1 MFSNLG
7 VPLQISRHEPTL
19 LNDLFPR
26 NLSQMNSK
34 SGRFGTLCLAAL
46 LFAPAIVSAQVTFF
60 GMGDLPGGIT
70 QSEVRDTTRVG
81 TVLYAVGG
89 SAANAGGSTGN
100 DTAFLWTSTGGM
112 TALPQLVS
120 GTFNASNPVIASA
133 ITPDAAYIASRA
145 RFNTATPG
153 QRHAVRVT
161 TATAQQPPLDLG
173 YLPGFPEFSA
183 ANAISNDGA
192 VLYGFARYV
201 GGASPQTQAVRYTV
215 AGPTITAIPL
225 LNVGDNTSSPVGRG
239 TSSDGSVMVGTSTNT
254 VASGGKFIG
263 PGNAAF
269 RYVDGSGISA
279 IPYLPGGTWNIAL
292 ALSPDGNLAM
302 VAGDSTAAP
311 NGEVYLYNATTDAKT
326 ALGTPA
332 AGWGTTNI
340 AGMTADGSVVVIAM
354 GDPVDPVGASFLHN
368 ANGWHDVQAIVAGA
382 GVNLAGWTLNNIGGM
397 SADGTRI
404 WGAGNHNGNT
414 EGFVVEFPAG
424 YLAAYGASLPAQSLV
439 GSYTGSDWT
448 QEGSYLL
455 VLMANGTYYE
465 IEDSLPTSAPGG
477 VDGFERGTYTW
488 DPATK
493 AFTLTTLLDTNGVD
507 AGPNGISG
515 VSGVTATVLGK
526 YLSLHFPGPPAEAFT
541 APTVIESS
549 GIVGTWVAGDTAVA
563 DSSAVLR
570 FFANGFYMFA
580 QDGPNNDPN
589 GHDGMERGTYTWN
602 SGTGAF
608 TAAALTDTNGTWGLS
623 NPSGSVTVTVSGDT
637 LTYTDGSGPVTYTRV
652 VAPRIA
658 PSAAVMMTERV
669 HGSAGPFDLVM
680 STVTAPNVN
689 HNPTTEPR
697 LGPNHNV
704 VFTFDKPVTAATVA
718 VSEGTA
724 TAGAPTFSGNLMTV
738 PLTGVTDRQYVTV
751 TATDVAS
758 ADGGTGG
765 SASVRVGFLLGDVTQ
780 NRVVSLQDLAFVNAQ
795 LAQPLTAANF
805 LKDVNV
811 SGTLTLADKGFTNSN
826 LTKAL
831 PPP

>member
-1 MFSNLG
+1 
-7 VPLQISRHEPTL
+7 
-19 LNDLFPR
+19 
-26 NLSQMNSK
+26 MNSR
-34 SGRFGTLCLAAL
+34 SVRLGISCLALL
-46 LFAPAIVSAQVTFF
+46 LFAPAFVSAQVTFY
-60 GMGDLPGGIT
+60 GVGDLPGGIT
-70 QSEVRDTTRVG
+70 QSEVRDTARVG

-89 SAANAGGSTGN
+89 SSANAGSLGN

-112 TALPQLVS
+112 IALPQLVP
-120 GTFNASNPVIASA
+120 GTFNATTAVIASA
-133 ITPDAAYIASRA
+133 ITPDSAYIASRA

-161 TATAQQPPLDLG
+161 TSGLTSLDLG
-173 YLPGFPEFSA
+173 YLPGFPEVSA
-183 ANAISNDGA
+183 ANAISSDGS

-215 AGPTITAIPL
+215 AGPTITPIPF
-225 LNVGDNTSSPVGRG
+225 LNVGDNNSSPVGRG
-239 TSSDGSVMVGTSTNT
+239 TSSDGSVMVGTSTNL
-254 VASGGKFIG
+254 VASGGKFNG

-269 RYVDGSGISA
+269 RYVEGIGISA
-279 IPYLPGGTWNIAL
+279 IPYLPGGTWNIAV
-292 ALSPDGNLAM
+292 ALSPNGNLAM
-302 VAGDSTAAP
+302 VVGNSTSAP
-311 NGEVYLYNATTDAKT
+311 NGEVYLYNASAASVT

-332 AGWGTTNI
+332 AGWVTTNI

-354 GDPVDPVGASFLHN
+354 GDPENPVGASFMHN
-368 ANGWHDVQAIVAGA
+368 ASGWHDVQAIVSGA
-382 GVNLAGWTLNNIGGM
+382 GVNLTGWNLNNIGGM

-404 WGAGNHNGNT
+404 WGSGGHNGNA
-414 EGFVVEFPAG
+414 EGWIVEFPAG

-448 QEGSYLL
+448 QEGSYVLA
-455 VLMANGTYYE
+455 LMANGTYYE
-465 IEDSLPTSAPGG
+465 IEDARAIDAPGG

-488 DPATK
+488 DPVTK
-493 AFTLTTLLDTNGVD
+493 AFTLTTLLDTNGID
-507 AGPNGISG
+507 IGPNGISG
-515 VSGVTATVLGK
+515 VSGVTATMLGK
-526 YLSLHFPGPPAEAFT
+526 FLSLHFPDGSAFT
-541 APTVIESS
+541 TPTIIESS
-549 GIVGTWVAGDTAVA
+549 QIVGTWVTGDTAVA

-623 NPSGSVTVTVSGDT
+623 NPSGSVTVTVSGNS
-637 LTYTDGSGPVTYTRV
+637 LTYTDGSGPVNYTRV

-658 PSAAVMMTERV
+658 PSAAVMMTEKV
-669 HGSAGPFDLVM
+669 HGAAGPFDLVM
-680 STVTAPNVN
+680 TTVAPPGVN

-697 LGPNHNV
+697 SGPNHNV

-718 VSEGTA
+718 VTEGTA

-738 PLTGVTDRQYVTV
+738 PLTGVNNQQYVTV
-751 TATDVAS
+751 TASDVVS

-765 SASVRVGFLLGDVTQ
+765 SASVRVGFLLGDVNQ
-780 NRVVSLQDLAFVNAQ
+780 SRVVSIADLGIVNAQ
-795 LAQPLTAANF
+795 LSQPLTAANF

-811 SGTLTLADKGFTNSN
+811 NGTLTLADKGITNAN

-831 PPP
+831 TPP

>member
-1 MFSNLG
+1 M
-7 VPLQISRHEPTL
+7 L

-34 SGRFGTLCLAAL
+34 SGRLGTLCLAL
-46 LFAPAIVSAQVTFF
+46 LAFAPAIVSAQITLY
-60 GMGDLPGGIT
+60 GMGDLPGGIS

-89 SAANAGGSTGN
+89 SAANAGSAGN

-112 TALPQLVS
+112 TPLPQLVP
-120 GTFNASNPVIASA
+120 GLVDVNAIIASA

-145 RFNTATPG
+145 RFNSIATA

-161 TATAQQPPLDLG
+161 TAGLTNFDLG
-173 YLPGFPEFSA
+173 ALPGFPQQSVA
-183 ANAISNDGA
+183 TAISSDGS
-192 VLYGFARYV
+192 VLYGFARYI
-201 GGASPQTQAVRYTV
+201 GSGQTQAVRYTV
-215 AGPTITAIPL
+215 AGPTVTAIPFL
-225 LNVGDNTSSPVGRG
+225 SASDNVSSPVGRG

-254 VASGGKFIG
+254 VASGGQFIG
-263 PGNAAF
+263 PGNRAF
-269 RYVDGSGISA
+269 RYVEGSGVSA
-279 IPYLPGGTWNIAL
+279 IPLLAGGTWNIAE
-292 ALSPDGNLAM
+292 ALSPDGNLTM
-302 VAGDSTAAP
+302 VAGDSTVAP
-311 NGEVYLYNATTDAKT
+311 NGEVYLYNATTAVST

-332 AGWGTTNI
+332 AGWGPTNI

-354 GDPVDPVGASFLHN
+354 NDTQGPTGASFLHN
-368 ANGWHDVQAIVAGA
+368 ANGWHKVQAIVAGA
-382 GVNLAGWTLNNIGGM
+382 GVELTGWSLNNIGGM

-404 WGAGNHNGNT
+404 WGAGQHNGNT

-424 YLAAYGASLPAQSLV
+424 YLAAYGASLPAQSIV
-439 GSYTGSDWT
+439 GSYSSSDT
-448 QEGSYLL
+448 TTEGASVVALL
-455 VLMANGTYYE
+455 ANGTYFQV
-465 IEDSLPTSAPGG
+465 EDARVSDGPGG
-477 VDGFERGTYTW
+477 FDGFERGTYTW
-488 DPATK
+488 DSVTK
-493 AFTLTTLLDTNGVD
+493 AFTLTTVLDTNGD
-507 AGPNGISG
+507 IGPSGISG
-515 VSGVTATVLGK
+515 LPGVTATISNKILTVNI
-526 YLSLHFPGPPAEAFT
+526 PGPGNGF
-541 APTVIESS
+541 SS
-549 GIVGTWVAGDTAVA
+549 IPMVTGSSPIVGSWVIGDSTVA
-563 DSSAVLR
+563 DSSAIAT
-570 FFANGFYMFA
+570 FFPNGTYLMAF
-580 QDGPNNDPN
+580 DGPATMTQSK
-589 GHDGMERGTYTWN
+589 GMERGTYTWN

-608 TAAALTDTNGTWGLS
+608 TATTLLDTNGTAGFS
-623 NPSGSVTVTVSGDT
+623 HPGGSTTVTISGNT
-637 LTYTDGSGPVTYTRV
+637 LTYTDSTGPVVATRV
-652 VAPRIA
+652 VAPPLS

-669 HGSAGPFDLVM
+669 HGAAGPFDLVM

-718 VSEGTA
+718 ITEGTA
-724 TAGAPTFSGNLMTV
+724 TAGLPTFSGNLMTV

-751 TATDVAS
+751 AATDVAS

-765 SASVRVGFLLGDVTQ
+765 SASVRVGFLQGDVNQ
-780 NRVVSLQDLAFVNAQ
+780 SRVVSIADLAFVNAQ

-811 SGTLTLADKGFTNSN
+811 SGTLTLADKGFTNAN